1 MKSKTAKSKPQTKP
15 QKKVNRI
22 REEFP
27 PIRMVQ
33 RRNGT
38 MVYRVDC
45 RSNGWVGQ
53 STYEFSTRKDALDK
67 ARSIAEAVDNRG
79 AEAVS
84 AAIAFNQEGELAVF
98 TQKLAGYGKSLKDA
112 AVHYLSHLE
121 DQRSRDKSLQMPE
134 LLRQWNTFKQDP
146 SQQLRPRSKQSI
158 QWWST
163 RFSADFCQ
171 HRVTDVTYEVLR
183 HHYDHLVDTDKKPA
197 SQRYRKQFIGY
208 LGQFFN
214 WCIQR
219 GHCVTNPTVRIKVR
233 SVVPD
238 AEFLSLDQ
246 CRRLVEVLNQPEF
259 KPVRTSVVAGLFA
272 GVRQAELERL
282 TWADVN
288 MDQNTIGVS
297 QSKSKI
303 RRGRSVPIEPVL
315 RAWLSNC
322 DTTTTTLS
330 NPPRRL
336 MERFRKQL
344 GFKLPQNVL
353 RHTYATYWQSRN
365 KNYSTLADNLGNTEE
380 VASRHYVRMV
390 SKADAEQFW
399 SLYPYSETATHFFNF
414 TQQNE
419 ETGESGLV

>member
-1 MKSKTAKSKPQTKP
+1 MKSTTAKSKPR
-15 QKKVNRI
+15 KKVNRI

-27 PIRMVQ
+27 PIRMVR

-45 RSNGWVGQ
+45 RCNGWVGQ
-53 STYEFSTRKDALDK
+53 ATYEFATRKDALDK
-67 ARSIAEAVDNRG
+67 ARSIAEAMETRS

-84 AAIAFNQEGELAVF
+84 AAIEFNDEGELAVF
-98 TQKLAGYGKSLKDA
+98 AQKLATYGKSLKDA
-112 AVHYLSHLE
+112 AVHYLAHLD
-121 DQRSRDKSLQMPE
+121 DQKSRDQSLRMSQ
-134 LLRQWNTFKQDP
+134 LLDQWNTFKQDP
-146 SQQLRPRSKQSI
+146 SQQLRPRSIQSI

-163 RFSADFCQ
+163 RFNAEFS
-171 HRVTDVTYEVLR
+171 RLKVTELTYEVLR
-183 HHYDHLVDTDKKPA
+183 KHYDDLRDTEKKPA

-219 GHCVTNPTVRIKVR
+219 GHCTTNPTVRIKVR

-238 AEFLSLDQ
+238 AEFLNLEQ
-246 CRRLVEVLNQPEF
+246 CNRLVEVLNLPEF
-259 KPVRTSVVAGLFA
+259 KPVRTSVVVGLFA
-272 GVRQAELERL
+272 GIRQAELERL

-288 MDQNTIGVS
+288 LDQNTIGVS

-315 RAWLSNC
+315 KAWLSTC
-322 DTTTTTLS
+322 DTTTKTLG

-336 MERFRKQL
+336 MEQFRKRV
-344 GFKLPQNVL
+344 GFKLPQNVF

-399 SLYPYSETATHFFNF
+399 SLYPYSETATQFFGF
-414 TQQNE
+414 TEQSSKS
-419 ETGESGLV
+419 GEPESV

>member
-1 MKSKTAKSKPQTKP
+1 MKTKAAKPKPR
-15 QKKVNRI
+15 KKVKPI

-27 PIRMVQ
+27 PIRMVE

-53 STYEFSTRKDALDK
+53 STYEFPTRKEALDK

-163 RFSADFCQ
+163 RFSADFSQ

-183 HHYDHLVDTDKKPA
+183 HHYDHLVDTDKKSA

-246 CRRLVEVLNQPEF
+246 CRRLVEILNLPEF
-259 KPVRTSVVAGLFA
+259 KPVRTSVVVGLFA

-288 MDQNTIGVS
+288 LDQNTIGVS

-315 RAWLSNC
+315 KAWLSNC
-322 DTTTTTLS
+322 DTTTATLS

-336 MERFRKQL
+336 MERIRKQL

-399 SLYPYSETATHFFNF
+399 SLYPYSETATHFFDF